1 MSDPSVPGALNVS
14 PLTGNEIVA
23 IATVGPQSAQTTTQ
37 DIANLASGS
46 EPVQTGITAHSTGGQ
61 TSAWQLTNGIN
72 NVTTVAAANDSV
84 KLPAATVGNVVTV
97 MNNGANAMQVF
108 GTSPDTIN
116 SIATATGV
124 SQLSKTVETYT
135 CVVAG
140 NWIRKQVVQA
150 FSTITAT
157 NPPTQRNYYGA
168 VTLNFQGT
176 VTIAS
181 GNGSVAGAR
190 GEIIGASGTTLKDG
204 FYYGVQG
211 KFTLGGA
218 TIDQTS
224 AARFVGMIAQLDVSS
239 GTMTGGQLSALWADM
254 GATAAGAFA
263 PETNIVRATNTT
275 SQAVNAIL
283 YGYGLATYVMDLSA
297 NGGTNMSTTGT
308 AGATA
313 TKGWLKCL
321 VGGAIRY
328 IPLADSVS

>member
-1 MSDPSVPGALNVS
+1 MVDPLDGTEELS
-14 PLTGNEIVA
+14 IF
-23 IATVGPQSAQTTTQ
+23 TVGPTSAKTTTQ
-37 DIANLASGS
+37 AIADLAVGS
-46 EPVQTGITAHSTGGQ
+46 ENVQTGITAHSTGGQ

-84 KLPAATVGNVVTV
+84 KLPSATVGNVVTV

-140 NWIRKQVVQA
+140 NWIRDQVVQA

-181 GNGSVAGAR
+181 GNGSVAGGR
-190 GEIIGASGTTLKDG
+190 GEVIGATGTTLSDG
-204 FYYGVQG
+204 FYYGLQG

-218 TIDQTS
+218 TISEVS
-224 AARFVGMIAQLDVSS
+224 ASRYVGVIAQLDLSS
-239 GTMTGGQLSALWADM
+239 GTMTSGQVSALWADM

-263 PETNIVRATNTT
+263 AETNIVRATNTT
-275 SQAVNAIL
+275 ASTVNAIL
-283 YGYGLATYVMDLSA
+283 YGYGKATYVMDLSA
-297 NGGTNMSTTGT
+297 NGGTNLSTTGT

-313 TKGWLKCL
+313 TKGWLKCF
-321 VGGAIRY
+321 VAGVVRY
-328 IPLADSVS
+328 IPLTDSVS

>member
-1 MSDPSVPGALNVS
+1 MSDPSVPGALIVS
-14 PLTGNEIVA
+14 PLVGNEIVA
-23 IATVGPQSAQTTTQ
+23 IATVGPQSAQTTTG
-37 DIANLASGS
+37 DIAALAQSS
-46 EPVQTGITAHSTGGQ
+46 EDVTTGLTANVAGTQGAA
-61 TSAWQLTNGIN
+61 TQLSNGIN
-72 NVTTVAAANDSV
+72 NVTTVATAGNSV
-84 KLPAATVGNVVTV
+84 KLPAATAGKVVTV
-97 MNNGANAMQVF
+97 INSTTTAMQVF

-124 SQLSKTVETYT
+124 SQLGKTVQYYT

-140 NWIRKQVVQA
+140 NWIRSEVTQSFA
-150 FSTITAT
+150 TIGTT
-157 NPPTQRNYYGA
+157 NPATQRNYYGA
-168 VTLNFQGT
+168 ITLNFQGT

-190 GEIIGASGTTLKDG
+190 GEVIGASGTTLSDG

-218 TIDQTS
+218 TINESS
-224 AARFVGMIAQLDVSS
+224 AARFVGVIAQLDLSS
-239 GTMTGGQLSALWADM
+239 GTMTNGQVSALWADM
-254 GATAAGAFA
+254 GASAAGAFA
-263 PETNIVRATNTT
+263 AETNIVRATNTT
-275 SQAVNAIL
+275 NSTVNAVL
-283 YGYGLATYVMDLSA
+283 YGYGKATYVMDLSA

-328 IPLADSVS
+328 IPLTDSVT